1 MGKSG
6 ILRQVA
12 VIGPMKG
19 VSGRSSTKTGG
30 MPMSERDPAARRTK
44 IKQ

>member
-1 MGKSG
+1 M
-6 ILRQVA
+6 LRQVA

-19 VSGRSSTKTGG
+19 VSGRSSTKIGG
-30 MPMSERDPAARRTK
+30 MPMSDVRDPAARRTK